1 MEQVPLYVPSVV
13 AAPRRAMASKA
24 DLFATPGVV
33 AEGERAEVEAAT
45 KGFVFQQTM

>member
-1 MEQVPLYVPSVV
+1 MDQVQVSASRVV
-13 AAPRRAMASKA
+13 AAPHRAMASKA

-33 AEGERAEVEAAT
+33 AEGERTEVEAAT